1 MHIILVYDVNAKRVH
16 KVLKTCRKYLI
27 SVQNSVF
34 EGQLT
39 DSKIDKLKNELSKI
53 IIPSEDSICIYKYE
67 QLSYVDKDQIGTTKE
82 DNNII

>member
-1 MHIILVYDVNAKRVH
+1 MHVILVYDINAKRVH
-16 KVLKTCRKYLI
+16 KALKICRKYLV

-39 DSKIDKLKNELSKI
+39 ESKIKKLKNELSKI

-67 QLSYVDKDQIGTTKE
+67 QLSYVDKDQLGATKE